1 MCCVGGLFQGECMVL
16 TDVRYHTIVKCVF
29 LPLYSSCAGQEKGRH
44 YGAPPETFDEG
55 LRGAG
60 LH

>member
-1 MCCVGGLFQGECMVL
+1 MVL